1 MEYFWRHA
9 VGRRLVIAV
18 RRDRAFIDEGV
29 KQPEIARVV
38 AQIIG
43 EPMDGLVV
51 LAKILGIFDR
61 LVAIMN
67 LIADPK
73 NAVLKL
79 LPSTTR
85 INFHDR
91 RLYFI
96 FHPRLLINRS
106 II

>member
-18 RRDRAFIDEGV
+18 RRARAFIDEGV

-38 AQIIG
+38 DQIIG
-43 EPMDGLVV
+43 DPMDGLVV

-67 LIADPK
+67 LIADPE
-73 NAVLKL
+73 NAVLKP
-79 LPSTTR
+79 LPSTTKV
-85 INFHDR
+85 NFHDR
-91 RLYFI
+91 RHDFL
-96 FHPRLLINRS
+96 FHP
-106 II
+106 